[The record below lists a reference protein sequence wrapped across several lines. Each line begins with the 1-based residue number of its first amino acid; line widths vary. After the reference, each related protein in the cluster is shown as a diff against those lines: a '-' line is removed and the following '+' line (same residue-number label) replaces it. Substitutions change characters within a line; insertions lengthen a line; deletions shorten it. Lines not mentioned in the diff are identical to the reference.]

1 MKLIRKLEE
10 LIEDEIHDVKK
21 YAKMAS
27 EVKAEHPSLAQ
38 TLYTISTQED
48 THQAALHSEVVKI
61 IEGYR
66 KTHGEP
72 PAAMM
77 AVYEYI
83 HQKHIDNLAEAHRY
97 QDVFK
102 AL

>member
-1 MKLIRKLEE
+1 MKIIKELEE
-10 LIEDEIHDVKK
+10 YIEDEIHDIKK
-21 YAKMAS
+21 YAQLATA
-27 EVKAEHPSLAQ
+27 VKDEYPSLAQ

-48 THQAALHSEVVKI
+48 LHQASLHAEVVKI
-61 IEGYR
+61 IQEHR

-83 HQKHIDNLAEAHRY
+83 HKKHIDKLAEARTY
-97 QDVFK
+97 QDVYK
-102 AL
+102 TS